1 MSSNAYSASGF
12 DADAVAQM
20 LFPLEGFG
28 PADTVATAAPVHTPR
43 PNLPTQTAPDTTVPK
58 TGSTGSEDP
67 RDALLPPSLTD
78 LGNAQLF
85 ASREGRSFRYV
96 DGIGWL
102 VWDTY
107 RWNRR
112 EGESRA
118 KWAAAHMGQALSDA
132 DPRGL
137 FTSADLRKH
146 KRNAMSN
153 SGIRNMLALAQS
165 SPDLR
170 LDPEQLDSGSLVLC
184 TPAGI
189 VDLRHATLRP
199 ADPARD
205 FHSRAT
211 AVSPAP
217 MPTPRWHGFL
227 EQSFGEDDEGREMI
241 GYLQRLLGYAITGDT
256 GAQILPFLYGKGSN
270 GKSVLVN
277 VLRQLLGDYADAA
290 PPGFLMERQF
300 SEHSTEL
307 TELQGRRIIIC
318 SELNQDDKFDEARVK
333 LLTGQDNIKARR
345 MRQDYAVSFRPTH
358 CLLLVGNHRPSV
370 RNGGFAFWRR
380 IRLIPLE
387 RVVPNNKKI
396 DNLDRILVEEEGPG
410 ILMWLIQGAALYLQN
425 RDSLMGPARVQV
437 ATDGYE
443 ADENFVGRFMK
454 ECCVTSS
461 DRRTEQGLLY
471 QAYCAWSEEEDAPVV
486 TSRDFAKRMR
496 AELGLASPKDMPKAN
511 GARYYPSVGL
521 EERYEAA
528 GAARLNA
535 FRATQGRR

>member
-1 MSSNAYSASGF
+1 MSSNAYSGRGF
-12 DADAVAQM
+12 DADAVAQS

-28 PADTVATAAPVHTPR
+28 PAAAVAASAPAHAS
-43 PNLPTQTAPDTTVPK
+43 NAELPTQPAPSITTGEEA
-58 TGSTGSEDP
+58 GSAGFGE
-67 RDALLPPSLTD
+67 ALLPPSLTD

-85 ASREGRSFRYV
+85 ASREGRNFRFV

-102 VWDTY
+102 AWDTY

-118 KWAAAHMGQALSDA
+118 KWAAAHMGQALADA

-137 FTSADLRKH
+137 FNLGDLRKH
-146 KRNAMSN
+146 KRNAMSI

-170 LDPEQLDSGSLVLC
+170 LDPEQLDSGAYVLC

-189 VDLRHATLRP
+189 VDLRHATVRP

-217 MPTPRWHGFL
+217 MPTPRWHEFL
-227 EQSFGEDDEGREMI
+227 AQSFGEDEEGREMI
-241 GYLQRLLGYAITGDT
+241 EYLQRLLGYAITGDT
-256 GAQILPFLYGKGSN
+256 GAQILPFLYGRGSN

-318 SELNQDDKFDEARVK
+318 SELNQNDKFDEARVK

-425 RDSLMGPARVQV
+425 RDSLTGPARVQV

-461 DRRTEQGLLY
+461 HRRTEQGLLY
-471 QAYCAWSEEEDAPVV
+471 QAYCAWSEEEDTPAV

-511 GARYYPSVGL
+511 GARYYPGVGL

-528 GAARLNA
+528 GATRLDA
-535 FRATQGRR
+535 LRIVQGRR